1 MKKLANQLLA
11 LFLILPPAAY
21 AGPAYE
27 TLAGAAPAPALSL
40 ELPEVAPAEGRA
52 YGETAVGY
60 TARNARKLAAMAG
73 KLTQISFV
81 NGGMDGQDKYFY
93 WGAPS
98 IVRQVTPAQTG
109 LIRHWTSNAVVNGT
123 PVVDLIVKSG
133 TLKAGPR
140 PYIIPESHRADYYQ
154 DLHGVFFTTPEF
166 RPGDLWMGLQ
176 PDSDYVDFVVD
187 PRMGALYLAPGNYLF
202 PCPLKLPEWLAAEYR
217 KWKASGGPM
226 PSGMEFTF
234 NQIEREGGLQDALDI
249 PVTVVRYQKGGKV
262 TVLRPD
268 LLAKPY

>member
-1 MKKLANQLLA
+1 MKRLVNHILS
-11 LFLILPPAAY
+11 LFLFLPPAAF
-21 AGPAYE
+21 AATAFE
-27 TLAGAAPAPALSL
+27 TLSGASPAPAFSAA
-40 ELPEVAPAEGRA
+40 LPDPAPAEA
-52 YGETAVGY
+52 KYAESAVSY
-60 TARNARKLAAMAG
+60 TARHARRLAALAG
-73 KLTQISFV
+73 RLTQV
-81 NGGMDGQDKYFY
+81 NFTDGGMNGQDKYFY
-93 WGAPS
+93 WGAPA

-109 LIRHWTSNAVVNGT
+109 LMRHWTSNGAVDGV

-133 TLKAGPR
+133 LMKAGPR
-140 PYIIPESHRADYYQ
+140 VYIVPESHRADYYQ

-187 PRMGALYLAPGNYLF
+187 RGMGALYLAPGNYLF
-202 PCPLKLPEWLAAEYR
+202 PCPLKLPGWLADEYK

-234 NQIEREGGLQDALDI
+234 NQIEREGGLQDAIDI
-249 PVTVVRYQKGGKV
+249 PVTVVRYQKNGRV

-268 LLAKPY
+268 LLKKPY

>member
-11 LFLILPPAAY
+11 LFLLFPPAAY
-21 AGPAYE
+21 AATAYE
-27 TLAGAAPAPALSL
+27 TLAGAAPATTLSPA
-40 ELPEVAPAEGRA
+40 LPEVAQPEVRA
-52 YGETAVGY
+52 YGESAVSY
-60 TARNARKLAAMAG
+60 TARNAKKLAAMAG
-73 KLTQISFV
+73 KLTQINFV

-109 LIRHWTSNAVVNGT
+109 LIRHWTSNGVADGV

-133 TLKAGPR
+133 LLKAGPR

-202 PCPLKLPEWLAAEYR
+202 PCPVKVQGWIADAYR
-217 KWKASGGPM
+217 KWKAGGPL
-226 PSGMEFTF
+226 PAGMEFTF
-234 NQIEREGGLQDALDI
+234 ANIDRDGGLREPLDI
-249 PVTVVRYQKGGKV
+249 PVTVVRYQKGGRV

-268 LLAKPY
+268 LLKKPY